1 MISKIDLHWLS
12 GKRTLID
19 GGVYIH
25 FHEGVGS
32 RVISSV
38 FMWFCIFFSTPNV
51 SSCIRVF

>member
-19 GGVYIH
+19 GVVYIH